1 MSNPFPLRCLI
12 LESEPPQAR
21 EARRESVGRSSG
33 ETYCDMLRALEPSA
47 ACDVVKPADSGA
59 HLPDGEALEGYDA
72 VFLTGSPLHLYE
84 DTPQTA
90 RQVALMRAVFASG
103 TPAFGSCAG
112 LQVATV
118 AAGGAVRRSARGR
131 EAAFARRI
139 ARTKA
144 GRTHPLLD
152 GRPDVYDAPSIHTDE
167 VATLPEGA
175 VLLAGNRITQ
185 VQAAEIRYGGGVFWG
200 VQYHP
205 ELGLD
210 EIAGALRRQA
220 KDLVEEGFGASEA
233 EIEVQASLIE
243 RLHATPCAKDL
254 AWRLGLDEQVTEDGQ
269 RSRELANFIRY
280 LAKPTKSVRGRA

>member
-1 MSNPFPLRCLI
+1 MPNQSPLRCLI

-33 ETYCDMLRALEPSA
+33 ETYCETLRALDPSA
-47 ACDVVKPADSGA
+47 ACDIVKPADPGA
-59 HLPDGEALEGYDA
+59 RLPDGEALEGYDA
-72 VFLTGSPLHLYE
+72 VFLTGSPLHLYQ

-90 RQVALMRAVFASG
+90 RQVALMRAVFASR

-118 AAGGAVRRSARGR
+118 AAGGTVRPSARGR

-139 ARTKA
+139 ARTEA

-167 VATLPEGA
+167 VAILPDGA
-175 VLLAGNRITQ
+175 VLLAGNRITE
-185 VQAAEIRYGGGVFWG
+185 VQAAEIRHGGGVFWG

-210 EIAGALRRQA
+210 EVAGALRRQA
-220 KDLVEEGFGASEA
+220 EDLVAEGFGASEA
-233 EIEVQASLIE
+233 EIEVQADLIE
-243 RLHATPCAKDL
+243 RLHRAPCAKDL

-269 RSRELANFIRY
+269 RGRELANFIRH
-280 LAKPTKSVRGRA
+280 LAKPTKSARGRA